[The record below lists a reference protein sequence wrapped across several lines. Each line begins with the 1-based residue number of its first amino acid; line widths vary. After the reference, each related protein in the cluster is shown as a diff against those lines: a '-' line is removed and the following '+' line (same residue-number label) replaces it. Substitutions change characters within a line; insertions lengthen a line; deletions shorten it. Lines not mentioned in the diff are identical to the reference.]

1 MTIGGLVPI
10 RFRTKNCHFAFNLS
24 VGQSRPMRNAG
35 NTQGRRKMNA
45 SILKTGS
52 PKTGRKRLRIPA
64 EVMALLSALQLSD
77 ADTTKLNALSDAH
90 WGSLLEF
97 CDIAHLTLAM
107 AQLPST
113 GFPQWVRE
121 RLRVNL
127 ADNAMR
133 FERVVT
139 TYMEAAAALEQAG
152 VEHIVIKGFTQ
163 APDYVA
169 DPRLRRQGDLDIFCP
184 PEKIDAAQRALQA
197 IGYEILCEDV
207 SLALADHGPTLVRTG
222 NWKWKGN
229 PFDPEMPLDIE
240 LHFCLWNECVSHI
253 GDPGTKVFWERRTVR
268 EIDGFRFCCLSPA
281 DHLAHLILHIVR
293 NLFLGDWIIH
303 HVRELAVF
311 LHSHADDEIFWQ
323 KWNGTRS
330 ASLGPF
336 AAIAFYHARAWFGC
350 LLHPLAAREIDR
362 LPSSRHSWLKRFSGA
377 ALEVMFE
384 QNKDA
389 LWLQLSF
396 LSSRREQWRILK
408 RVLIPSRIG
417 SMRSPGVQVRN
428 KRRVHSDG
436 WPLWQKYAGYLIS
449 RSAAHGRAGIATLW
463 RGLRWRLSQPFELTN

>member
-240 LHFCLWNECVSHI
+240 LHFASGTNASRTSAIPGPKYFGSDARCARSMASGSAASAPQIILPISFFTSCGISFSEI
-253 GDPGTKVFWERRTVR
+253 GSSITFVNWPSFFTPTQTMKSSGRS
-268 EIDGFRFCCLSPA
+268 GMG
-281 DHLAHLILHIVR
+281 LALHR
-293 NLFLGDWIIH
+293 WG
-303 HVRELAVF
+303 
-311 LHSHADDEIFWQ
+311 
-323 KWNGTRS
+323 
-330 ASLGPF
+330 
-336 AAIAFYHARAWFGC
+336 
-350 LLHPLAAREIDR
+350 R
-362 LPSSRHSWLKRFSGA
+362 LPRSLSTMHGPGSVAFSIHWLRGKSTDSRLR
-377 ALEVMFE
+377 
-384 QNKDA
+384 
-389 LWLQLSF
+389 
-396 LSSRREQWRILK
+396 
-408 RVLIPSRIG
+408 
-417 SMRSPGVQVRN
+417 
-428 KRRVHSDG
+428 
-436 WPLWQKYAGYLIS
+436 
-449 RSAAHGRAGIATLW
+449 GIA
-463 RGLRWRLSQPFELTN
+463 G